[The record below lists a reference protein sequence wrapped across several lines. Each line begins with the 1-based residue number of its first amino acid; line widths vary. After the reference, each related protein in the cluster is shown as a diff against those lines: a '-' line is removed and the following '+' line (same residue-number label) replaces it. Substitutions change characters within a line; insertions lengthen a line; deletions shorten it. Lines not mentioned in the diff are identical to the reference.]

1 MHISDFCCTF
11 ASAKVFK
18 QRKEAIML
26 GFSSSR
32 GEIVKGL
39 FAEELRD
46 SLLRAKTGNLTE
58 NDRARIAF
66 ENQAL

>member
-1 MHISDFCCTF
+1 
-11 ASAKVFK
+11 
-18 QRKEAIML
+18 ML

-66 ENQAL
+66 ENQALLEI